1 MDKSQKH
8 NSIGRIIL
16 VDRDIQMLQ
25 MLEMILGRNY
35 QVATARSGEEARDL
49 MSSEEPFHVV
59 MTSFNLPG
67 MNGLE
72 FLLRVNEIFPS
83 TVRILMT
90 SRFED
95 KNGINEAISEGR
107 ISRIVSK
114 PFCMTT
120 LLEQLNNDLA
130 PFTYDETTSCTSL
143 IQITEAAQLSGNV
156 GEPQRPV
163 HQFKL

>member
-1 MDKSQKH
+1 MDISQ
-8 NSIGRIIL
+8 NDPSTGRIIL
-16 VDRDIQMLQ
+16 VDQDIQILQ
-25 MLEMILGRNY
+25 MLDMILGRNY
-35 QVATARSGEEARDL
+35 QVATARSGEEALEL

-67 MNGLE
+67 ITGLE
-72 FLLRVNEIFPS
+72 FLLRVNKIFPS

-95 KNGINEAISEGR
+95 KNGISQAISEGR

-130 PFTYDETTSCTSL
+130 PFNHDETTTGNR
-143 IQITEAAQLSGNV
+143 QNEEA
-156 GEPQRPV
+156 E
-163 HQFKL
+163 

>member
-1 MDKSQKH
+1 MSESQRH

-130 PFTYDETTSCTSL
+130 PFTYDETTSCTPL
-143 IQITEAAQLSGNV
+143 IQITEAAQLSGNA

>member
-1 MDKSQKH
+1 MDKSQKY

-25 MLEMILGRNY
+25 MLEMILGRSY

-59 MTSFNLPG
+59 MASFNLPG

-72 FLLRVNEIFPS
+72 FLLRVNKIFPS

-95 KNGINEAISEGR
+95 KNGINEAISEGW

-130 PFTYDETTSCTSL
+130 PFTYDETTSCTPL
-143 IQITEAAQLSGNV
+143 IQITEAAQLSGNA
-156 GEPQRPV
+156 GEPQHLV
-163 HQFKL
+163 QQFKL